1 MFNCRSECTEGM
13 MKKVFVTLYN
23 IKRGKMLF
31 SGSGQGL
38 ALMSEVVFQMS
49 SLHV

>member
-1 MFNCRSECTEGM
+1 

-31 SGSGQGL
+31 SSSGQGL
-38 ALMSEVVFQMS
+38 ALMSEEVLFQMS